1 MSELIN
7 GRYRRVIKDKTKC
20 SSYLVTNQNSSG
32 VTNIENN
39 IENVFQCPPIGEQDK
54 RKFGDGT
61 YGGSSLTKVNREV
74 KLVQNT
80 RGGIIVYGDE
90 LSRSPYKFVPS
101 SVSNSGSSSSSGSFS
116 SSGSSGISGSSGGTN
131 TGSINGTTTNGNVG
145 ICGSVKKEPIING
158 LRGGVVPSTLRK
170 NRF

>member
-1 MSELIN
+1 MSELVN

-20 SSYLVTNQNSSG
+20 SSYLVVNQNSSG
-32 VTNIENN
+32 LTNIENA
-39 IENVFQCPPIGEQDK
+39 FQCSPIGEQDK

-90 LSRSPYKFVPS
+90 LSISPYKNVPF
-101 SVSNSGSSSSSGSFS
+101 SVSNSGSSG
-116 SSGSSGISGSSGGTN
+116 SSGSSGVNSTD
-131 TGSINGTTTNGNVG
+131 NGNVG

-158 LRGGVVPSTLRK
+158 LRGGIVPSSLRK

>member
-1 MSELIN
+1 MSELVN

-32 VTNIENN
+32 VTN

-90 LSRSPYKFVPS
+90 LSRSPFKFIPS
-101 SVSNSGSSSSSGSFS
+101 SISNSNSGSSG
-116 SSGSSGISGSSGGTN
+116 SSGSSSGTTN
-131 TGSINGTTTNGNVG
+131 GSANGTTNGNVG

-158 LRGGVVPSTLRK
+158 LRGGVVPPTLRK

>member
-1 MSELIN
+1 MSELVN

-20 SSYLVTNQNSSG
+20 SSYIVTNQNSSG
-32 VTNIENN
+32 ITN

-90 LSRSPYKFVPS
+90 LSLSPYSFIPS
-101 SVSNSGSSSSSGSFS
+101 SASTSNVTNTNATNATNNTNSNAGSSN
-116 SSGSSGISGSSGGTN
+116 TN
-131 TGSINGTTTNGNVG
+131 VGVCGTT
-145 ICGSVKKEPIING
+145 KKEPIING
-158 LRGGVVPSTLRK
+158 LRGGIVPSSLRK

>member
-1 MSELIN
+1 MSELVN

-20 SSYLVTNQNSSG
+20 SSYLVVNQNSSG
-32 VTNIENN
+32 LTNIENA
-39 IENVFQCPPIGEQDK
+39 FQCPPIGDQDK

-101 SVSNSGSSSSSGSFS
+101 SVSNSSSSSSSGS
-116 SSGSSGISGSSGGTN
+116 SSGTNNGSA
-131 TGSINGTTTNGNVG
+131 NGTTNGNVG

-158 LRGGVVPSTLRK
+158 LRGGVVPSALRK

>member
-1 MSELIN
+1 MSELVN

-20 SSYLVTNQNSSG
+20 SSYLVVNQNSSG
-32 VTNIENN
+32 LTNIENA
-39 IENVFQCPPIGEQDK
+39 FQCPPIGEQDK

-90 LSRSPYKFVPS
+90 LSISPYKNVPF
-101 SVSNSGSSSSSGSFS
+101 SVSNSGSSGVNS
-116 SSGSSGISGSSGGTN
+116 TD
-131 TGSINGTTTNGNVG
+131 NGNVG

-158 LRGGVVPSTLRK
+158 LRGGVVPPTLRK

>member
-1 MSELIN
+1 MSELVN

-32 VTNIENN
+32 VTN

-90 LSRSPYKFVPS
+90 LSRSPFKFIPS
-101 SVSNSGSSSSSGSFS
+101 SISNSGSSS